1 MKKIDDDDRSKAITK
16 IKRDD
21 SFNLELYMQVQFIL
35 QKWFDETALWLLLL
49 P

>member
-1 MKKIDDDDRSKAITK
+1 MKKIDDDDRSKAIT